1 MKIPIKIKKKFL
13 SNNNVDDLRKNL
25 RENTNIETSKPL
37 RKGLFFGIAILIVII
52 IALNCWF
59 LAMQKIVFIDILPK
73 EKVVFGLIDQQALYN
88 QLSPSY
94 QFLNGFYGQGAVS
107 KISNYLSN
115 VGLSF
120 EKDIQPIFKQQIAFV
135 LLPSNSDTAFPFVFL
150 FEKKD
155 SSVKISQFSDKIESE
170 LKNDFNFSSKT
181 YRQIKTIILNPI
193 SYSISSPNLYTYA
206 EIEDY
211 FVISNSL
218 ETLQTIISNIID
230 K

>member
-1 MKIPIKIKKKFL
+1 M
-13 SNNNVDDLRKNL
+13 
-25 RENTNIETSKPL
+25 
-37 RKGLFFGIAILIVII
+37 
-52 IALNCWF
+52 
-59 LAMQKIVFIDILPK
+59 
-73 EKVVFGLIDQQALYN
+73 
-88 QLSPSY
+88 
-94 QFLNGFYGQGAVS
+94 S